1 MCNVMPFNNF
11 EPLIKALRYF
21 YIELY
26 EQRYMTNLLIYLNK
40 FNSSLCK
47 KKSVLKN
54 ENFQSCY
61 CDKLDHLENEGLNG

>member
-1 MCNVMPFNNF
+1 MPFNNF
-11 EPLIKALRYF
+11 EPLIKALRSF

-47 KKSVLKN
+47 KKNLSLRMKIFKAAIVT
-54 ENFQSCY
+54 S
-61 CDKLDHLENEGLNG
+61 